1 MTEASEQGQPTAGRI
16 ESRAAVVSAVAHEMA
31 TRASGPPGR
40 AASLIAAVRRRFP
53 GYPHSPALDAW
64 NAQQAQHDRHRL
76 LTTRLFSDINRG
88 HTPTPRHVSALAAAT
103 GWTFE
108 QVSLALGVD
117 FARIPRLH
125 AAMGIDRTHVDED
138 GVAFSVAR
146 ELPAELAPSVRPEVN
161 ALLNELV
168 MDWVAADSLQ
178 WTPDDRFV
186 AGRVGREDNLAY
198 PRLPSGAAVLIDR
211 SRSVPSGVTESVTP
225 ADPNGYHADADG
237 YYAITH
243 PNGTSCSRVHV
254 TRDMITLLSERRD
267 LFPAL
272 EYPLAQVRVHG
283 RVMAFAGRIDRMR
296 PPLGMALSRLKEE
309 QRPVLDRA
317 RRRELAI
324 QSLLRELMQRFGMTR
339 SRFERKV
346 RMLQRLAGK
355 SFKVSRSHMS
365 GLMENRQLQP
375 RLNTLY
381 ALSAI
386 LQLDPL
392 ELLRAYGVPV
402 GSAAFGS
409 GSVYQTPE
417 LDDARDPAT
426 RIGRVRM
433 HDTIVQLQRGGWD
446 ISWLSSLL
454 RPGGRSQRL
463 YYLGDPGP
471 QLSPLITSQAFV
483 VVNRR
488 QRRVLTR
495 LYDQPVADLTD
506 WMRPIYLL
514 HTNGPRQY
522 LAGYVEDRGT
532 TLDLIPHPSGPTRRV
547 LRFKHPEEAS
557 IVGRVTH
564 VATLVD

>member
-1 MTEASEQGQPTAGRI
+1 MTEASEQGQPTDARI
-16 ESRAAVVSAVAHEMA
+16 APRPAVISVAHENA
-31 TRASGPPGR
+31 QRTPAPPGR
-40 AASLIAAVRRRFP
+40 AAALMAAVRRRFP
-53 GYPHSPALDAW
+53 GYPHSPAFDAW

-117 FARIPRLH
+117 FARIPRLQ

-138 GVAFSVAR
+138 GVAFTVTR
-146 ELPAELAPSVRPEVN
+146 ELPTELAPSVRPDLN
-161 ALLNELV
+161 APLNELV
-168 MDWVAADSLQ
+168 MDWMTADAEQ
-178 WTPDDRFV
+178 WTPDDRYV
-186 AGRVGREDNLAY
+186 AGRIGRDDNLAY

-211 SRSVPSGVTESVTP
+211 TRTLDTI
-225 ADPNGYHADADG
+225 AHADADG
-237 YYAITH
+237 DGYYAIEH
-243 PNGTSCSRVHV
+243 PNGTSCSRVRATH
-254 TRDMITLLSERRD
+254 DLITLLSEQRD

-272 EYPLAQVRVHG
+272 DYPLAQVRVHG
-283 RVMAFAGRIDRMR
+283 RVAAFAGRIDRMN
-296 PPLGMALSRLKEE
+296 PPAGMALSRLADE
-309 QRPVLDRA
+309 QRPVLDRVK
-317 RRRELAI
+317 RREMPI
-324 QSLLRELMQRFGMTR
+324 QALLRELVLRHRLTR

-346 RMLQRLAGK
+346 HILQRLAGK
-355 SFKVSRSHMS
+355 PFKVSRSHMS
-365 GLMENRQLQP
+365 GLMENKQLAP

-381 ALSAI
+381 ALSAM
-386 LQLDPL
+386 LLLDPL

-402 GSAAFGS
+402 GSASFGS
-409 GSVYQTPE
+409 GYQTPA

-433 HDTIVQLQRGGWD
+433 HDTIEQLRRSGWD
-446 ISWLSSLL
+446 ISWLCSLV
-454 RPGGRSQRL
+454 RPAGRSQRL

-471 QLSPLITSQAFV
+471 QLAPLITSQAFI

-488 QRRVLTR
+488 QRHVLTR
-495 LYDQPVADLTD
+495 AYDQPAAELTD

-522 LAGYVEDRGT
+522 VAGYVEDRGSA
-532 TLDLIPHPSGPTRRV
+532 LDVIPHPSSPTRRV
-547 LRFKHPEEAS
+547 VRFKHPDEAS